1 MPMHKHT
8 IDQHFVLPLLATRAF
23 TYVVGQ
29 LAKSPLSRW
38 IIPIYLLLYKINPA
52 DAEKPWQQYRSF
64 VEFFSR
70 KLQTGARMMP
80 DEQGLVLSPVDGLV
94 MEIGTIKEGKAL
106 QAKGVT
112 YALEELLTEGAENF
126 AEGDFV
132 TLYLSPRDYHRI
144 HIPIAATLRRIYR
157 VAGAYFPVNQ
167 RGIKAIPGLYI
178 KNERVVAFLQSVKG
192 LYAMVPVGATVVG
205 SIQWHTAES
214 YRQGEEFGWFEMG
227 STVILIFERGMVEF
241 NIKKG
246 DYIKARAA
254 IGVAK

>member
-1 MPMHKHT
+1 MQMRKHT
-8 IDQHFVLPLLATRAF
+8 IYQRFVLPLLAMRAF

-29 LAKSPLSRW
+29 MVKSPLSRW
-38 IIPIYLLLYKINPA
+38 IIPVYLFLYKINPA

-70 KLQTGARMMP
+70 KLQTGARTIP

-94 MEIGTIKEGKAL
+94 VEIGTIKEGKAL
-106 QAKGVT
+106 QAKGAT
-112 YALEELLTEGAENF
+112 YSLEELLIEGAENF
-126 AEGDFV
+126 ADGDFV

-167 RGIKAIPGLYI
+167 RGIEAIPGLYT
-178 KNERVVAFLQSVKG
+178 KNERVVAFLQSAKG
-192 LYAMVPVGATVVG
+192 VYAMVPVGATVVG
-205 SIQWHTAES
+205 SIQWHAAES
-214 YRQGEEFGWFEMG
+214 YLQGEEFGWFEMG
-227 STVILIFERGMVEF
+227 STVILIFERGTVEL

-246 DYIKARAA
+246 DVIKARAP
-254 IGVAK
+254 IGSEK